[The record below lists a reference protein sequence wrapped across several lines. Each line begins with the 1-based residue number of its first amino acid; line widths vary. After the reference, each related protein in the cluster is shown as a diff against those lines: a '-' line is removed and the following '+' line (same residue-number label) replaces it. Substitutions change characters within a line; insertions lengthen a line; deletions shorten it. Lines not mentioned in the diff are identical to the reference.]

1 MDTFSL
7 AILALAVAI
16 TAVAFFR
23 FRKRGE
29 NETPKL
35 LREYFERLE
44 RTEALKSTAL
54 RTELSAQLQ
63 ANRQEMQTGL
73 AQTSQN
79 LEARFSAIDGRLDL
93 RLKNLTEGVQTKLEA
108 NLKEGFNHFSRVE
121 GALKNAEL
129 QLQDL
134 NRVGKGINDLNNL
147 LKLPHLRGGFGEAT
161 LERLLSDFLPQN
173 AYELQYR
180 IVPGSAERVDAVI
193 KYPQYVLPIDSKF
206 PREQVLPLFETDNP
220 LILEKARKDLVEVM
234 RALGKSIRSKYIHPE
249 HGTTDMA
256 LLFVPS
262 ETLYFEVLKNPGLCD
277 ELGRTKVFIVSPNTF
292 SAMLHAVAMART
304 YYEMAQ
310 GVEKTLLDLK
320 KANAHLAHFQDRFQE
335 VGKALEKAQGTFDTA
350 STHLTRYS
358 NSITRVIG
366 AETSE
371 SPKLPGEQHAN
382 F

>member
-1 MDTFSL
+1 MVWALMDTLSL
-7 AILALAVAI
+7 SLLALAVAA
-16 TAVAFFR
+16 TATTLILLR
-23 FRKRGE
+23 RRSE
-29 NETPKL
+29 NETSRL

-44 RTEALKSTAL
+44 RTEALKSTSL
-54 RTELSAQLQ
+54 RTELSTQLQ
-63 ANRQEMQTGL
+63 ANRQELQVGL
-73 AQTSQN
+73 AQTSQA

-180 IVPGSAERVDAVI
+180 IVPGSTERVDAVI

-220 LILEKARKDLVEVM
+220 ILLEKARKDLVDVM
-234 RALGKSIRSKYIHPE
+234 RTLGKSIRAKYIHPE

-262 ETLYFEVLKNPGLCD
+262 
-277 ELGRTKVFIVSPNTF
+277 
-292 SAMLHAVAMART
+292 
-304 YYEMAQ
+304 
-310 GVEKTLLDLK
+310 
-320 KANAHLAHFQDRFQE
+320 
-335 VGKALEKAQGTFDTA
+335 
-350 STHLTRYS
+350 
-358 NSITRVIG
+358 
-366 AETSE
+366 
-371 SPKLPGEQHAN
+371 
-382 F
+382 